1 MTQVLHF
8 KRSPCLLRFEFG
20 YPTVLLPVG
29 CLNSSLA
36 SSTRS
41 RENRLM
47 QINVT
52 FDSSASLA
60 PAGFVA
66 AVNYV
71 VNYFDQLFPNPVTF
85 SIYVGYGEI
94 NGQALDPSAL
104 GESEQ
109 YLSTASYSSVRNA
122 LLAQNAP
129 GASTLPASA
138 PADNPGQLYIS
149 LAEATALGLA
159 PNNGSLDGYV
169 GFSSV
174 SNIFSYS
181 TTTAPPPSEYYFV
194 GVVEH
199 EFSEV
204 MGRVSYLD
212 SAGAYSP
219 MDLLRYSAPG
229 VHQFTTGAASYFSI
243 DGGATNLDNWNNFQ
257 TGNSGDLG
265 DWAPSAGN
273 DAFNDNSSPGVIN
286 ALTSTDTTL
295 MNALGWGG
303 INAGVGLPNAKVAV
317 GDFNGDGKADIAMTG
332 QRLGGIG
339 SYLSNGDGTFHAVYS
354 SQTGSDW
361 VDWPSAKAITGDFN
375 GDGKTDIAV
384 TASGLGG
391 IASYLSNGD
400 GTFHA
405 VYSSQTGSD
414 WVDWPS
420 AKAIT
425 GDFNGDGKTDI
436 AVTASGLGG
445 IASYLSNGDGTF
457 HAAYSSQ
464 TGADWVDWPTAN
476 ATTGDFNG
484 DGKTDIAVTASGLGG
499 IASYLSN
506 GDGTFHAVYSS
517 QTGSDWI
524 DWSGAKATTG
534 DFNGDG
540 KTDIA
545 VTAPGLGGLASYLS
559 NGDGTFHA
567 IFSP

>member
-1 MTQVLHF
+1 
-8 KRSPCLLRFEFG
+8 
-20 YPTVLLPVG
+20 
-29 CLNSSLA
+29 
-36 SSTRS
+36 
-41 RENRLM
+41 M

-52 FDSSASLA
+52 FDSSVSLA
-60 PAGFVA
+60 PVGFVA

-85 SIYVGYGEI
+85 SIHVGYGEI
-94 NGQALDPSAL
+94 NGQTLDPSAL
-104 GESEQ
+104 GESEH

-138 PADNPGQLYIS
+138 PAGNPGQLYIS

-181 TTTAPPPSEYYFV
+181 TTTAPPSSKYYFV

-243 DGGATNLDNWNNFQ
+243 DGGATNLDSWNNFQ

-273 DAFNDNSSPGVIN
+273 DAFNDNSNPGVIN
-286 ALTSTDTTL
+286 ALTSTDITL
-295 MNALGWGG
+295 MNALGWGTT
-303 INAGVGLPNAKVAV
+303 NAGVGLP
-317 GDFNGDGKADIAMTG
+317 
-332 QRLGGIG
+332 
-339 SYLSNGDGTFHAVYS
+339 
-354 SQTGSDW
+354 
-361 VDWPSAKAITGDFN
+361 SANVITGDFS

-384 TASGLGG
+384 TAYGLGG
-391 IASYLSNGD
+391 IG
-400 GTFHA
+400 
-405 VYSSQTGSD
+405 
-414 WVDWPS
+414 
-420 AKAIT
+420 
-425 GDFNGDGKTDI
+425 
-436 AVTASGLGG
+436 
-445 IASYLSNGDGTF
+445 SYLSNGDGTF

-464 TGADWVDWPTAN
+464 TGADWIDWPSAKVI
-476 ATTGDFNG
+476 TGDFNG
-484 DGKTDIAVTASGLGG
+484 DGKTDIAVTALGLSGIG
-499 IASYLSN
+499 
-506 GDGTFHAVYSS
+506 V
-517 QTGSDWI
+517 
-524 DWSGAKATTG
+524 
-534 DFNGDG
+534 
-540 KTDIA
+540 
-545 VTAPGLGGLASYLS
+545 YLS

-567 IFSP
+567 IFSPQAVSSSASTSLSQPGVGSTDQTAMPATSNVFVGSSGNDVLTGTGANDTFVFAFGNTGHEVINNFQPSSDTIEFDNVNFATFQQLQALMQPSGSDVVVNLSASESVTLHGVTIDALHASNFVILNHGILT